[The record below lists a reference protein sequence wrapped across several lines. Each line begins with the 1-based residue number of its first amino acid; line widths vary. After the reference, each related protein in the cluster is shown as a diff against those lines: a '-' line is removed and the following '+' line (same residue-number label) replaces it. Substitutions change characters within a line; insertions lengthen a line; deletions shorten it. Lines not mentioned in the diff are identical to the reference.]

1 VTSAQ
6 LDLGALL
13 GSLLNSGN
21 PVIAECNTAAGE
33 KVVGG
38 GAFVADALLGLV
50 VPSSTGPTAN
60 GALITSS
67 NPNSPTVPTG
77 WGAQF
82 STLSSLLGLVSGN
95 YGVSVVCSKP

>member
-13 GSLLNSGN
+13 GSLLNNGN
-21 PVIAECNTAAGE
+21 PTVVECNTAAGE

-38 GAFVADALLGLV
+38 GAFVTGALLGLV

-60 GALITSS
+60 GAIITVS
-67 NPNSPTVPTG
+67 NPNSPTVATG

-82 STLSSLLGLVSGN
+82 GTLSSLLGFLSGN